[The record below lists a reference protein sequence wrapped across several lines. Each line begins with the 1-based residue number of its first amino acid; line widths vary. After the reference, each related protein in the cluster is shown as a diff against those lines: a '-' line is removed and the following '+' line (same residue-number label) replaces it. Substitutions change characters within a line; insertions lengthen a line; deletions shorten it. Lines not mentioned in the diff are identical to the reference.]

1 MSLVK
6 RDGREICFD
15 STKIVNAILK
25 AFESSRSE
33 VSEADV
39 MGYFEELLAETEP
52 AQDSEIVTAE
62 DHDNARKMMR
72 ARVRLLT
79 RMINARIKALLQRK
93 LQSSERTPQSDGRNK
108 ARLASVPVPPTMN
121 KMGGVMNL
129 RPCLQGGLI

>member
-1 MSLVK
+1 MDLFGGVGGLVVQ
-6 RDGREICFD
+6 FD
-15 STKIVNAILK
+15 TRLIEEAILK
-25 AFESSRSE
+25 AFMDAQGE
-33 VSEADV
+33 VSERSIMD
-39 MGYFEELLAETEP
+39 YFEELLEEAL
-52 AQDSEIVTAE
+52 ADSNDVNAVSVEQ
-62 DHDNARKMMR
+62 ARKTMR

-108 ARLASVPVPPTMN
+108 SRLASVPVPPTMN